1 MTTELKDH
9 TISLPCLLCLVA
21 YNSAMDSA
29 ISDSKN
35 PVDLELRIAIG
46 QTRGGGAREP
56 LAREDCLAARGRDPP
71 LQLPPPPLGRA
82 KMGEEN
88 WRLMTLCLLTA
99 VVALLMVLSIH
110 LHQDVKYWQ
119 VR

>member
-1 MTTELKDH
+1 MRSDRLAEEARG
-9 TISLPCLLCLVA
+9 SLSHA
-21 YNSAMDSA
+21 
-29 ISDSKN
+29 
-35 PVDLELRIAIG
+35 RIALPPEVG
-46 QTRGGGAREP
+46 TRRFN
-56 LAREDCLAARGRDPP
+56 
-71 LQLPPPPLGRA
+71 PPPPPLLGRA

>member
-1 MTTELKDH
+1 
-9 TISLPCLLCLVA
+9 
-21 YNSAMDSA
+21 MDSFAA

-35 PVDLELRIAIG
+35 PIDLELRIAIG

-56 LAREDCLAARGRDPP
+56 LAREDRLATRGRDPP
-71 LQLPPPPLGRA
+71 LQPPPPPPLGRA

>member
-1 MTTELKDH
+1 
-9 TISLPCLLCLVA
+9 
-21 YNSAMDSA
+21 
-29 ISDSKN
+29 
-35 PVDLELRIAIG
+35 
-46 QTRGGGAREP
+46 
-56 LAREDCLAARGRDPP
+56 
-71 LQLPPPPLGRA
+71 
-82 KMGEEN
+82 MGEEN